1 MGYTP
6 PAGRELAFTG
16 GAGLFGFSVFESF
29 MAIAFILVVGGVL
42 IAASR
47 LGPRVAFEPILDEHT
62 GIYRPR
68 LTYNGRPL
76 RTRKR

>member
-1 MGYTP
+1 
-6 PAGRELAFTG
+6 
-16 GAGLFGFSVFESF
+16 